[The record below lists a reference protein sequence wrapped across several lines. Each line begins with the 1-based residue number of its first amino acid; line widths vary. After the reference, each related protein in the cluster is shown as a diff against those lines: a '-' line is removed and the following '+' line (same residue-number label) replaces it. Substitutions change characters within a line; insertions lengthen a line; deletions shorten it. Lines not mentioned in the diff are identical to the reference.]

1 MPEQQAGEISA
12 LKKRSQGI
20 SHLRD
25 INKHHNVHCTRCLE
39 YKDER
44 DTEPAFKKPVSTR
57 NIYS

>member
-1 MPEQQAGEISA
+1 MPEKQAGEISA

-20 SHLRD
+20 SHLGD
-25 INKHHNVHCTRCLE
+25 IDKHHNVHCTWCLE
-39 YKDER
+39 HKEEL